1 MKIQC
6 NHCGHLETVNKSF
19 IIDLFGL
26 AMPAAG
32 AYAWVTYLFAGTG
45 FAMPICAAIVIG
57 GPILLRF
64 KNEIL
69 EAVVNKGYC
78 CPTCNEKDWAAVSNR
93 TKLIKKNHV
102 TQVSE
107 NEPENEKVSP
117 NQNSSQTEEQLAVL
131 YDDVDWQQID
141 KAITFTIPAECYE
154 SYLKLMEEIDK
165 ADTLKK
171 LKKEKKKANKL
182 LIKERKQNKKVAMD
196 AFKASFENQIN

>member
-1 MKIQC
+1 MNNVTSFNSKV
-6 NHCGHLETVNKSF
+6 LES
-19 IIDLFGL
+19 
-26 AMPAAG
+26 
-32 AYAWVTYLFAGTG
+32 
-45 FAMPICAAIVIG
+45 
-57 GPILLRF
+57 LLI
-64 KNEIL
+64 NYE
-69 EAVVNKGYC
+69 
-78 CPTCNEKDWAAVSNR
+78 T
-93 TKLIKKNHV
+93 
-102 TQVSE
+102 
-107 NEPENEKVSP
+107 
-117 NQNSSQTEEQLAVL
+117 TEEQLAVL